1 MKTST
6 ATAIGLASALT
17 GLAAGYRLF
26 ARTKCVTWGSTTDEV
41 GRAMPGDDLLPGAGT
56 VTTRAITVAATPEQ
70 IWPWLVQMGPG
81 RAGAYTYDWVE
92 NLLGLDMH
100 SADEILPQ
108 YQQLAVDDVLPMGKS
123 GPAMRVAVLDRP
135 HAVVLASADHHWV
148 WAYGLYPTQEGTR
161 LVSRN
166 RIDLPDAGPLQR
178 LFYMLIMEPGSLIME
193 AKMLRGIK
201 ERAERTVVAT
211 PTQVTNVPGHQA
223 ESPYVPNW
231 PTRTL
236 GV

>member
-1 MKTST
+1 MRT
-6 ATAIGLASALT
+6 ATATVIGIASALT

-26 ARTKCVTWGSTTDEV
+26 ARTKCVTWGSTADEV
-41 GRAMPGDDLLPGAGT
+41 GRVMPGDDLLPGAGT

-81 RAGAYTYDWVE
+81 RGGAYTYDWIE
-92 NLLGLDMH
+92 NLLGLNMH

-108 YQQLAVDDVLPMGKS
+108 YQRLAVDDVLRMGAS

-135 HAVVLASADHHWV
+135 HAFVLASTDHHWV
-148 WAYGLYPTQEGTR
+148 WAFGLYATAEGTR
-161 LVSRN
+161 LISRN
-166 RIDLPDAGPLQR
+166 RIALPDAGPAQR
-178 LFYMLIMEPGSLIME
+178 LFYMLVMEPGSLIME

-201 ERAERTVVAT
+201 ERAERTVPPA
-211 PTQVTNVPGHQA
+211 PVTNDPAQQA
-223 ESPYVPNW
+223 QSPYVPDW

-236 GV
+236 GG

>member
-6 ATAIGLASALT
+6 ATAIGVASALT

-26 ARTKCVTWGSTTDEV
+26 ARDTCVSWGSTAEEV
-41 GRAMPGDDLLPGAGT
+41 ERVMPGDDLLAEAGT
-56 VTTRAITVAATPEQ
+56 VTTRSITVAATPEQ

-81 RAGAYTYDWVE
+81 RGGAYTYDWIE
-92 NLLGLDMH
+92 NLLGLNMH

-108 YQQLAVDDVLPMGKS
+108 FQQLAVDDVLPMGES

-135 HAVVLASADHHWV
+135 RAFVLASTDGHWV
-148 WAYGLYPTQEGTR
+148 WAFGLYPTDEGTR

-166 RIDLPDAGPLQR
+166 RIALSDAGLLQR
-178 LFYMLIMEPGSLIME
+178 LFFMLIMEPGSLIME
-193 AKMLRGIK
+193 AKMLHGIK
-201 ERAERTVVAT
+201 ERAERTGPLPA
-211 PTQVTNVPGHQA
+211 PVTNVPTAQA
-223 ESPYVPNW
+223 ESPYVPHW

-236 GV
+236 GS

>member
-148 WAYGLYPTQEGTR
+148 WAFGLYPTQEGTR